1 MNEKKLIY
9 TFSNIVKEEDVKSLD
24 HNIIPNT
31 FVLEITHPFPGYY
44 FGSQFVTSESKP
56 KFILL
61 VLKNKAEFDFFYRA
75 IKRIKKYSD
84 FEFEADLAEIEL
96 FNQQYHAIRIANL
109 PSYDKLVD
117 IQQSFIDEGIG
128 FRKSKRVEAKA
139 LIKINKFISLEQN
152 KDYYEASDSSGFV
165 YFGVEKELS
174 WKMFEHI
181 TIKIKHNFTSKFD
194 AGIGVFFHHGD
205 IEDVIRI
212 YSKDLEKEDIIRLK
226 EMYLRELNNY

>member
-1 MNEKKLIY
+1 MENKNTIY
-9 TFSNIVKEEDVKSLD
+9 TFSNIVKEEDVKSLE

-44 FGSQFVTSESKP
+44 FGSQSFTSESKP

-61 VLKNKAEFDFFYRA
+61 VLKKQTNFDFFYRA
-75 IKRIKKYSD
+75 LKRIKKYLD
-84 FEFEADLAEIEL
+84 FDFEADLAEIEL
-96 FNQQYHAIRIANL
+96 FNQEFHAIRIAHL
-109 PSYDKLVD
+109 PSYDNLED
-117 IQQSFIDEGIG
+117 IQQSFIDEGIS

-139 LIKINKFISLEQN
+139 LIKINKFISLIDNDNFYQ
-152 KDYYEASDSSGFV
+152 ASDSSGFI
-165 YFGVEKELS
+165 YFGVDKELS

-181 TIKIKHNFTSKFD
+181 TIKIKHNFSPKFD

-212 YSKDLEKEDIIRLK
+212 YSKDLKEEDIIGLK
-226 EMYLRELNNY
+226 NMYLRELDNY